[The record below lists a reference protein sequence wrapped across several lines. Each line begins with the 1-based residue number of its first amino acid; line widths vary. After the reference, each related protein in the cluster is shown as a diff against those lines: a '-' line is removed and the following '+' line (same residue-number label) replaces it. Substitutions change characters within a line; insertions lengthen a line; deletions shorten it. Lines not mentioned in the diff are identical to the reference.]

1 MNKLQKRQCDSVISM
16 TQIPETLQLA
26 CLMINDDVLPVFDN
40 LECGLTNSKFIKK
53 YYKPS
58 GGFYMGLW
66 NYLKE
71 HRNFFSRKIK
81 GVMIPP
87 ERSVDINTI
96 EDIKYAESTLC

>member
-1 MNKLQKRQCDSVISM
+1 
-16 TQIPETLQLA
+16 
-26 CLMINDDVLPVFDN
+26 VLPVFDN

-71 HRNFFSRKIK
+71 HKNFFSRKIK

-87 ERSVDINTI
+87 KRSVDINTI
-96 EDIKYAESTLC
+96 EDLKYAESIIC